1 MTDKRVNWSKILE
14 MELRL
19 LMMEMDLVL
28 KEKKL
33 ERRS

>member
-33 ERRS
+33 ERRN

>member
-1 MTDKRVNWSKILE
+1 MTDKRVNWSKVLE

-28 KEKKL
+28 KEIKL